1 MGCFIGSSKHCLF
14 QNFKMG
20 NSPVAKVMCVNN
32 TNLELATLD
41 LEVTRSIIQVGQAR
55 VEVCNL
61 IMKTFYQDHTTRLPE
76 L

>member
-1 MGCFIGSSKHCLF
+1 
-14 QNFKMG
+14 MG

-41 LEVTRSIIQVGQAR
+41 LEVTRRIIQVGQAR

-61 IMKTFYQDHTTRLPE
+61 IMKMFLSHCYYQGQAGHEASPT
-76 L
+76 